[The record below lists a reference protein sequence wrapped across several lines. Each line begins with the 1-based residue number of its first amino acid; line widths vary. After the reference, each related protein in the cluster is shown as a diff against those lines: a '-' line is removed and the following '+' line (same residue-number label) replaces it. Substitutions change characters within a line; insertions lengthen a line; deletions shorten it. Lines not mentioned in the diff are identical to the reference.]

1 MRRRDFL
8 RAAGVAAAALV
19 LDISPL
25 EGGQGSRRAVRAE
38 LNPKGGW
45 VHIKANAAG
54 ELTVKVRLNHGYAG
68 RTYYVSVIVNGE
80 PALSDTLTADERG
93 KGTVSLS
100 DDSYDVGQSIKVQ
113 VFVWLLPS

>member
-25 EGGQGSRRAVRAE
+25 EGAQGSRRAVRAE
-38 LNPKGGW
+38 LDPKGGW

-68 RTYYVSVIVNGE
+68 RTYYVSVLVNDE

-93 KGTVSLS
+93 KGTVILS
-100 DDSYDVGQSIKVQ
+100 DEGYGAGQTYTVQ
-113 VFVWLLPS
+113 VILKMQ